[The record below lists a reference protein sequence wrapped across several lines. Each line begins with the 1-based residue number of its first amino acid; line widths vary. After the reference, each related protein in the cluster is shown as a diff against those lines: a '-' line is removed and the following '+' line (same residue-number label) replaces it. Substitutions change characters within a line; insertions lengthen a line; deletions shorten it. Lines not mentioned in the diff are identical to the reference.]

1 MKNVLTD
8 SASKFFISVIGIAVI
23 ALALRELSH
32 IFIPLV
38 IAFFL
43 FFVFNPL
50 NTFLET
56 KRIPLFLITLID
68 LFITISILYIFSKV
82 VVDSF
87 LSFSE
92 SLPEYIDKLSTF
104 VKGTALSLG
113 VTDPFLTDFSFES
126 IIEKIDYSS
135 LAGGIFS
142 STVSLFG
149 SVLFVIFFF
158 VFVLSG
164 EKAVYETIKKKYVHN
179 KVKPEI
185 KKIKKNLIQSAE
197 ADEKLSEVEQRLM
210 IEREQREKKLKK
222 TFGTIVLQIQRYI
235 ITKISVNAGAGIV
248 VGFGLFLFGVDYPV
262 VWGLFTFLFNFIPT
276 IGSAFALILPVLF
289 TILQFESF
297 GMTIAV
303 ILFMIAIQTL
313 AFNLVEPITVGRKL
327 NLNPLVILLSV
338 LIWGWI
344 WGIIGMLMAVPL
356 TAVINIILANSD
368 SKNLNF
374 ISELM
379 STGEK

>member
-1 MKNVLTD
+1 MKNITSD
-8 SASKFFISVIGIAVI
+8 SASKFFIAVIGIVVI
-23 ALALRELSH
+23 AITLRELSH
-32 IFIPLV
+32 IFIPFV

-50 NTFLET
+50 NLFLE
-56 KRIPLFLITLID
+56 KNKIPLSLITLID
-68 LFITISILYIFSKV
+68 LFITIAVLYVVSKV

-87 LSFSE
+87 LGFAD
-92 SLPEYIDKLSTF
+92 SLPEYVDKLSI
-104 VKGTALSLG
+104 VVRETALSAG
-113 VTDPFLTDFSFES
+113 ISDPYFADFSFES
-126 IIEKIDYSS
+126 IIEKINYSS

-142 STVSLFG
+142 STISLFG
-149 SVLFVIFFF
+149 SILFVIFFF
-158 VFVLSG
+158 VFVLFG
-164 EKAVYETIKKKYVHN
+164 EKGVYDTIKKRYVIS
-179 KVKPEI
+179 KIKPEI
-185 KKIKKNLIQSAE
+185 KKIKKKLIE
-197 ADEKLSEVEQRLM
+197 EVDTSENENA
-210 IEREQREKKLKK
+210 IERQLKIEKEEREKKLENTFK
-222 TFGTIVLQIQRYI
+222 TITDQIQKYI
-235 ITKISVNAGAGIV
+235 ITKIFVNAGAGIL
-248 VGFGLFLFGVDYPV
+248 VGFGLYLFGVDYPV

-289 TILQFESF
+289 TILQFDSL
-297 GMTIAV
+297 GITIGV
-303 ILFMIAIQTL
+303 ILFMITVQTVS
-313 AFNLVEPITVGRKL
+313 FNLIEPIAIGKRL

-344 WGIIGMLMAVPL
+344 WGILGMLMSVPL

>member
-32 IFIPLV
+32 IFIPLT

-50 NTFLET
+50 NTFLER

-68 LFITISILYIFSKV
+68 LFITITVLYILSKV

-87 LSFSE
+87 LNFSE
-92 SLPEYIDKLSTF
+92 SLPEYIDKLGLF
-104 VKGTALSLG
+104 VRNTALSIG
-113 VTDPFLTDFSFES
+113 VTDPFFTDFSFDN
-126 IIEKIDYSS
+126 IIEKIDYNS

-149 SVLFVIFFF
+149 SVLFVVFFF

-164 EKAVYETIKKKYVHN
+164 EKAVYETIKRKYVIN

-185 KKIKKNLIQSAE
+185 KKIKKKLIESADG
-197 ADEKLSEVEQRLM
+197 DEIESKIEQRLM
-210 IEREQREKKLKK
+210 LERDQREKKLENTFK
-222 TFGTIVLQIQRYI
+222 TIINQIQKYI
-235 ITKISVNAGAGIV
+235 ITKILVNAGAGIV
-248 VGFGLFLFGVDYPV
+248 VGFGLSLFGVDYPI

-289 TILQFESF
+289 TILQFESI
-297 GMTIAV
+297 GTTLAV
-303 ILFMIAIQTL
+303 ILFMIVVQTL
-313 AFNLVEPITVGRKL
+313 AFNLVEPITVGRRL

-344 WGIIGMLMAVPL
+344 WGIIGMLMSVPL

>member
-1 MKNVLTD
+1 MKTLATD

-43 FFVFNPL
+43 FFIFNPL
-50 NTFLET
+50 NTFLEK
-56 KRIPLFLITLID
+56 KRMPLFLVTLID
-68 LFITISILYIFSKV
+68 LFITIVILYILSKV

-92 SLPEYIDKLSTF
+92 SLPEYVDKLGLF
-104 VKGTALSLG
+104 VRNTAVSLG
-113 VTDPFLTDFSFES
+113 VTDPFFADFSFDNL
-126 IIEKIDYSS
+126 IAKIDYNN

-164 EKAVYETIKKKYVHN
+164 EKAVYETIKRKYVIN

-185 KKIKKNLIQSAE
+185 KKIKKKLIQAADIKVKE
-197 ADEKLSEVEQRLM
+197 ADVEQRLL
-210 IEREQREKKLKK
+210 IEREQRERKLEK
-222 TFGTIVLQIQRYI
+222 TFKTIIQQIQKYI
-235 ITKISVNAGAGIV
+235 ITKILVNAGAGIV
-248 VGFGLFLFGVDYPV
+248 VSLGLFLLGVDYPV

-289 TILQFESF
+289 TILQFQSI

-303 ILFMIAIQTL
+303 ILFMIAVQTL
-313 AFNLVEPITVGRKL
+313 AFNLVEPITVGRRL

-344 WGIIGMLMAVPL
+344 WGIIGMLMSVPL
-356 TAVINIILANSD
+356 TAVLNIILANSE